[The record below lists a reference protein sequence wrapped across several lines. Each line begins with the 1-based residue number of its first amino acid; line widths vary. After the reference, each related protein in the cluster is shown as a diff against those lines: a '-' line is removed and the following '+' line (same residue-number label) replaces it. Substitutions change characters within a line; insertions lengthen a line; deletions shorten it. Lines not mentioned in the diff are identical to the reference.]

1 MMDPLSSL
9 DSIAE
14 LIRRRVSETSSNKI
28 DKSYSD
34 KLSQARQKHAI
45 AKEKTAESVRL
56 KIVKEVKAIDSQD
69 SKKNQKTMGIFV
81 ENILLWQFGEDLIN
95 DPNFINLV
103 DDVGSAL
110 LKESSIIDQLNKLVS
125 N

>member
-1 MMDPLSSL
+1 MDPLSSL

-14 LIRRRVSETSSNKI
+14 LIRRRVSETNSDKI

-34 KLSQARQKHAI
+34 QLSQARQKHAI
-45 AKEKTAESVRL
+45 AKERTAESVRL

-69 SKKNQKTMGIFV
+69 SKKNQKTIAIFV
-81 ENILLWQFGEDLIN
+81 ENVLLWQFGDDLIN

-110 LKESSIIDQLNKLVS
+110 LKESSIIDQLSKLAS